1 MDLKLLGWWTCYER
15 LIHLSL
21 CLYISITLLSFFT
34 LPLFI
39 SESVPFFYLC
49 VSLRVFFSLNFTQGS
64 LSHKVFQSLFLS
76 VSFSLTLRLSLSLC
90 FSHSHNLSPDQ
101 SLFLFLPISH
111 IDFLR
116 VSAWLSLC
124 AYVSLILGISLS
136 QSISWSV
143 SLLRSPTHTVSLF
156 PYMHVI
162 LSHTNTNILR
172 VSLSLSLKISF
183 SQSKYLS
190 VPPSSHALS

>member
-1 MDLKLLGWWTCYER
+1 MIRLL
-15 LIHLSL
+15 I
-21 CLYISITLLSFFT
+21 F
-34 LPLFI
+34 
-39 SESVPFFYLC
+39 
-49 VSLRVFFSLNFTQGS
+49 
-64 LSHKVFQSLFLS
+64 FLS
-76 VSFSLTLRLSLSLC
+76 IYLSLS
-90 FSHSHNLSPDQ
+90 FSHSHNLSPHQ

-111 IDFLR
+111 TDFLR
-116 VSAWLSLC
+116 VSAWLSPC
-124 AYVSLILGISLS
+124 VYVPLILGISLS

-143 SLLRSPTHTVSLF
+143 SLLRSLTHTVFLF

-190 VPPSSHALS
+190 LPPFSHTLS

>member
-1 MDLKLLGWWTCYER
+1 M
-15 LIHLSL
+15 
-21 CLYISITLLSFFT
+21 
-34 LPLFI
+34 
-39 SESVPFFYLC
+39 
-49 VSLRVFFSLNFTQGS
+49 FFSLSFTQRS
-64 LSHKVFQSLFLS
+64 LSHKVSQSLFLS
-76 VSFSLTLRLSLSLC
+76 LSNSLTLRLSLC
-90 FSHSHNLSPDQ
+90 FSHSHNLSPDH

-111 IDFLR
+111 ADFLR

-156 PYMHVI
+156 PYMHVV

-190 VPPSSHALS
+190 LPPFSHTLS